1 MSDIQEEMKRQYKKA
16 KDNDKN
22 TNDIQLENLIN
33 MMKEFDYKK
42 NGKVLTLEFLATM
55 YNYFIEIDF

>member
-16 KDNDKN
+16 ECNDKKIN
-22 TNDIQLENLIN
+22 GISLDNLIV

-42 NGKVLTLEFLATM
+42 NGKESTLEFLLVM
-55 YNYFIEIDF
+55 YQYFYECDF

>member
-42 NGKVLTLEFLATM
+42 NGKQATLEFLLIM
-55 YNYFIEIDF
+55 YQYFYEIDF